1 MKPVRIFDTTCRDGE
16 QTPGVHMS
24 PSQKVAI
31 ARRLEA
37 FGVDTIEA
45 GFPASSP
52 GDFAAVQAVAEVV
65 ERAEVAALA
74 RCAPRDI
81 DQAAEAL
88 KPARRPVVHVVIG
101 VSDVHMRHKLN
112 MTRAEVIRAIEQ
124 SVRRARGHVAEVEC
138 SFEDATR
145 AEPAFLRQCIEAA
158 IGAGA
163 TRVNIPDTVG
173 CAMPDAFGA
182 MIRDIVAFVE
192 GRAIVSVHCHNDL
205 GMATANTVAAVQN
218 GADQVEV
225 TVNGIGERA
234 GNTAMEEVAVALHLQ
249 GIAQVNV
256 DFAQITAI
264 SRMVAE
270 TTGVPV
276 QPNRAIVGAY
286 AFTHSSGIHQDGII
300 KAPEVYEF
308 VPPQLVGV
316 EGHRFVMTA
325 RSGRR
330 ALAHVARQ
338 MGYPFTPE
346 QIDAAYARFIH
357 AADEAKGAVDEA
369 IVAGICEDVVRTW
382 AAEKLTA

>member
-1 MKPVRIFDTTCRDGE
+1 
-16 QTPGVHMS
+16 MS

-65 ERAEVAALA
+65 ERCEVAALA

-88 KPARRPVVHVVIG
+88 KPARRPVIHVVIG
-101 VSDVHMRHKLN
+101 VSEVHMQRKLN
-112 MTRAEVIRAIEQ
+112 MTRAEVVRTIEQ

-145 AEPAFLRQCIEAA
+145 AEAAFLRQCVIAA
-158 IGAGA
+158 VDAGA
-163 TRVNIPDTVG
+163 TRVNIADTIG
-173 CAMPDAFGA
+173 CATPDAFGA
-182 MIRDIVAFVE
+182 LVRDVVGFVE

-218 GADQVEV
+218 GAQQVEV

-234 GNTAMEEVAVALHLQ
+234 GNTALEEVAVALHLK
-249 GIAQVNV
+249 GIAAVHV
-256 DFAQITAI
+256 DFAQITAL

-270 TTGVPV
+270 VTGVPL
-276 QPNRAIVGAY
+276 QPNRAIVGAH

-316 EGHRFVMTA
+316 EGHRFVLTA

-338 MGYPFTPE
+338 MGYALTPE
-346 QIDAAYARFIH
+346 QTDAAYARFIH
-357 AADEAKGAVDEA
+357 AADEAKGAVDEESVRA
-369 IVAGICEDVVRTW
+369 ICEGVVRTW